1 MTHGANCAKL
11 CSSVPILP
19 PYFPWR
25 HNATKHNM
33 NTNPAPR
40 PFATA
45 FDLALIAAVILL
57 ALNFP
62 GFEGGFGWCLLL
74 ALSPRAWR

>member
-1 MTHGANCAKL
+1 
-11 CSSVPILP
+11 
-19 PYFPWR
+19 
-25 HNATKHNM
+25 M

-45 FDLALIAAVILL
+45 FDLALIAAAILL
-57 ALNFP
+57 ALSFP

-74 ALSPRAWR
+74 VLSQRAWR